1 MTTVSAV
8 TDYVNFLL
16 LGLGNGAVFAAL
28 AVALVVTYRSSGV
41 LNFATGALSLH
52 AAYTYA
58 FLRRGELLAPLPIGP
73 HTYDLGG
80 PVAFWPALITTL
92 VVEALLGLLLYV
104 AVFRPLRN
112 ARPLAKA
119 VASLGV
125 MILLTAVVAERAGPD
140 QQLVQPIFPRT
151 NLEVLGVRI
160 VSDRLW
166 FALTIAAVT
175 LGLAMIYR
183 FTRFGI
189 ATRAAAETEVGAL
202 VTGLS
207 PERIAMANWAI
218 SAAVAGLAGILIAP
232 LVPLIPGTYTLFI
245 VPALAAAVLGRFT
258 ALLPAFLGGIAIGA
272 LQSLAVFMKSRHEWF
287 PDQGTAELIP
297 LVLVLAA
304 LLIRSK
310 PLPTRGTLLV
320 QSLGRAP
327 RPRSWKVPLAVG
339 SAIGLVAVLVTSGS
353 YRSAVITSIIFGVI
367 SLSLVVVTGYCG
379 QISLAQLTL
388 AGVAGFLLSPLTDSW
403 GVPFPIAPLL
413 AALGASVIG
422 VLVGLPALRIRGLLV
437 GVVTL
442 SFAVTV
448 EALWFRNNSLN
459 GGTAGARV
467 ANPELFGGDLGVGT
481 GLEFPRVGFGVVC
494 LIVLVAVAGA
504 VALLRTSRLG
514 SAMLAVRANERS
526 AASAGISVVR
536 IKLIGFAIGAFIAGL
551 GGTLLAYKQTNVTF
565 QTFSVFIGLTVF
577 STAYLAGITSVSG
590 GVTAGLIAA
599 GGIFFVVLDR
609 AIDIGPWYAILSGV
623 GVILTVIF
631 NPEGIVG
638 PVHESLDRRRQG
650 KLRAAAEE
658 VGAGT
663 AVGDAAAAQE
673 PATQIEDTPAPALAS
688 LAPHRTRLAEGGPRT
703 DADAL
708 SVTDLSVVYGGVT
721 AVSHVTFSVRHGSIT
736 GLIGPNGAGKT
747 TTMDAICGFTSC
759 EGRVQVEGRD
769 VTRLAPHRRVAAGLG
784 RTFQGLDLYEDLT
797 VEENVVVGQYVAGSQ
812 ASAEHLDAV
821 LGVLDLRADRERNV
835 GELSQGRRQLVSIAR
850 ALAGR
855 PSVLLLDEPAAGLD
869 SSESEWLAERLR
881 AVRDGGVTILLVDH
895 DVNLVLGLCD
905 DIHVLDFG
913 SRIATGPPEAIRN
926 DVAVNQAYLG
936 TSHGR
941 EDPEVPAPVPADSH
955 QGVPS

>member
-1 MTTVSAV
+1 MI
-8 TDYVNFLL
+8 DYANFLL

-58 FLRRGELLAPLPIGP
+58 FLRRGELLAPLPLGP
-73 HTYDLGG
+73 RTYDLGG
-80 PVAFWPALITTL
+80 PIDFWPALIATL
-92 VVEALLGLLLYV
+92 LIEALLGVLLYV

-140 QQLVQPIFPRT
+140 QILVQAIFPRD
-151 NLEVLGVRI
+151 NLEVGGIRI
-160 VSDRLW
+160 VTDRLW
-166 FALTIAAVT
+166 FAVTIAVVT

-218 SAAVAGLAGILIAP
+218 SAAVAGLAGVLIAP

-245 VPALAAAVLGRFT
+245 VPALAAAVLGRFS
-258 ALLPAFLGGIAIGA
+258 ALLPAFIGGIAIGA
-272 LQSLAVFMKSRHEWF
+272 LQSLAVFLKSRHDWF
-287 PDQGTAELIP
+287 PDQGAAELIP
-297 LVLVLAA
+297 LVLVLVA
-304 LLIRSK
+304 LLVRSK
-310 PLPTRGTLLV
+310 PLPTRGTLVV

-327 RPRSWKVPLAVG
+327 RPRSWKVPLVVG
-339 SAIGLVAVLVTSGS
+339 PAIGLVAVLATTGS
-353 YRSAVITSIIFGVI
+353 YRAAVIMTLIYGVL

-379 QISLAQLTL
+379 QISLAQLTI
-388 AGVAGFLLSPLTDSW
+388 AGVAAFLLSPLTDSW

-413 AALGASVIG
+413 AALGATVIG

-442 SFAVTV
+442 IFAVTV
-448 EALWFRNNSLN
+448 EALWFRNNSFN
-459 GGTAGARV
+459 GGTEGAQI
-467 ANPELFGGDLGVGT
+467 ANPELFGLDLGIGI
-481 GLEFPRVGFGVVC
+481 GENYPRSAFGILC
-494 LIVLVAVAGA
+494 LVVLVATAGGVAA
-504 VALLRTSRLG
+504 LRTSRLG

-565 QTFSVFIGLTVF
+565 QTFSVFFGLTLF

-590 GVTAGLIAA
+590 GITAGLIAA
-599 GGIFFVVLDR
+599 GGIFFLVLDR
-609 AIDIGPWYAILSGV
+609 AIDIGPWYAILSGL
-623 GVILTVIF
+623 GVVLTVIL

-638 PVHESLDRRRQG
+638 PAHEALDRRRQTR
-650 KLRAAAEE
+650 LRTAADAVPDED
-658 VGAGT
+658 VDT
-663 AVGDAAAAQE
+663 A
-673 PATQIEDTPAPALAS
+673 APAAVEPLS
-688 LAPHRTRLAEGGPRT
+688 LAPGREAVR
-703 DADAL
+703 ADDTTGAGETADGAL
-708 SVTDLSVVYGGVT
+708 SVTNLSVIYGGVT
-721 AVSHVTFSVRHGSIT
+721 AVSHVSFAVRPGSIT

-747 TTMDAICGFTSC
+747 TTMDAICGFTTC
-759 EGRVQVEGRD
+759 EGQVRVEGRD
-769 VTRLAPHRRVAAGLG
+769 VTRLAPHRRVEAGLG

-797 VEENVVVGQYVAGSQ
+797 VEENVVVGQYVAGSA

-821 LGVLDLRADRERNV
+821 LGVLDLLADRERNV

-869 SSESEWLAERLR
+869 SSESEWLADRLR
-881 AVRDGGVTILLVDH
+881 AVRDAGVTILLVDH

-905 DIHVLDFG
+905 EIHVLDFG
-913 SRIATGPPEAIRN
+913 ALIASGPPEEIRT

-941 EDPEVPAPVPADSH
+941 EETEPPPLPVRPTPH
-955 QGVPS
+955 EGVPS

>member
-1 MTTVSAV
+1 M
-8 TDYVNFLL
+8 TDYANFLL

-58 FLRRGELLAPLPIGP
+58 FLRRGEFLAPLPLGP
-73 HTYDLGG
+73 RTYDLGG
-80 PVAFWPALITTL
+80 PIDFWPALIATL
-92 VVEALLGLLLYV
+92 LIEALLGVLLYV

-140 QQLVQPIFPRT
+140 QILVQAIFPRD
-151 NLEVLGVRI
+151 NLEIGGIRI
-160 VSDRLW
+160 VTDRLW
-166 FALTIAAVT
+166 FAVTIAVVT
-175 LGLAMIYR
+175 LGLAMVYR

-218 SAAVAGLAGILIAP
+218 SAAVAGLAGVLIAP

-245 VPALAAAVLGRFT
+245 VPALAAAVLGRFS
-258 ALLPAFLGGIAIGA
+258 ALLPAFIGGIAIGA
-272 LQSLAVFMKSRHEWF
+272 LQSLAVFLKSRHDWF
-287 PDQGTAELIP
+287 PDQGAAELIP
-297 LVLVLAA
+297 LVLVLVA
-304 LLIRSK
+304 LLVRSK
-310 PLPTRGTLLV
+310 PLPTRGTLVV

-327 RPRSWKVPLAVG
+327 RPRSWKIPLVVG
-339 SAIGLVAVLVTSGS
+339 PAIGLVAVLATTGS
-353 YRSAVITSIIFGVI
+353 YRAAVIMSLIYGVL

-379 QISLAQLTL
+379 QISLAQLTI
-388 AGVAGFLLSPLTDSW
+388 AGVAAFLLSPLTDSW

-413 AALGASVIG
+413 AALGATVIG

-442 SFAVTV
+442 IFAVTV
-448 EALWFRNNSLN
+448 EALWFRNNSFN
-459 GGTAGARV
+459 GGTEGAQI
-467 ANPELFGGDLGVGT
+467 ANPELFGIDLGIGI
-481 GLEFPRVGFGVVC
+481 GGDYPRSAFGILC
-494 LIVLVAVAGA
+494 LLVLVATAGGVAA
-504 VALLRTSRLG
+504 LRTSRLG

-565 QTFSVFIGLTVF
+565 QTFSVFFGLTLF

-590 GVTAGLIAA
+590 GIMAGLIAA
-599 GGIFFVVLDR
+599 GGIFFLVLDR
-609 AIDIGPWYAILSGV
+609 AIDIGPWYAILSGL
-623 GVILTVIF
+623 GVVLTVIL

-638 PVHESLDRRRQG
+638 PAHEALDRRRQAR
-650 KLRAAAEE
+650 LRAAADAMPDDD
-658 VGAGT
+658 VAASA
-663 AVGDAAAAQE
+663 AVE
-673 PATQIEDTPAPALAS
+673 SLS
-688 LAPHRTRLAEGGPRT
+688 LAPGREAVSAGDTSDGEA
-703 DADAL
+703 AL
-708 SVTDLSVVYGGVT
+708 SVTNLSVVYGGVT
-721 AVSHVTFSVRHGSIT
+721 AVSHVSLSVRPGSIT

-759 EGRVQVEGRD
+759 EGQVQVEGRD
-769 VTRLAPHRRVAAGLG
+769 VTRLAPHRRVEAGLG

-797 VEENVVVGQYVAGSQ
+797 VEENVVVGQYVAGSA

-821 LGVLDLRADRERNV
+821 LGVVDLLADRERNV

-881 AVRDGGVTILLVDH
+881 AVRDAGVTILLVDH

-905 DIHVLDFG
+905 EIHVLDFG
-913 SRIATGPPEAIRN
+913 ALIASGPPEAIRN

-941 EDPEVPAPVPADSH
+941 EESESATSTRPASH
-955 QGVPS
+955 EGVPS